1 MAIKELLD
9 HGREMLAGGSTGA
22 LEAELLL
29 CRAIGADRTRLYAR
43 PEDPV
48 PESQCETFFSLLQR
62 RLEGEPVAYLTGTR
76 EFWSLPLKVTR
87 DVLIPRPETELLVE
101 TALDAIPADAE
112 WRIADLGTGSGAVAL
127 ALASE
132 RPRCEIHATE
142 SSQAALSV
150 ARRNAGDLQLQSRI
164 CFHLGSWLEP
174 LEGKFQVIVSN
185 PPYVASNDPHLE
197 EGDCRFEPLDALTP
211 GHDGLE
217 AIRHIAKVARKFLT
231 EGGMLAFEH
240 GHDQGN
246 TARELLMELGYTGVI
261 TRRDLADLER
271 LTRGTWRSRG

>member
-1 MAIKELLD
+1 MTIRELLD
-9 HGREMLAGGSTGA
+9 HGRRMLAGGSTRA

-29 CRAIGADRTRLYAR
+29 CRAIAADRTRLYAC

-101 TALDAIPADAE
+101 TALESIPADAE

-132 RPRCEIHATE
+132 RPRCEVHATE

-150 ARRNAGDLQLQSRI
+150 ARRNAGNLQRQSRI
-164 CFHLGSWLEP
+164 CFHLGNWLEP

-197 EGDCRFEPLDALTP
+197 EGDCRFEPRQALTP
-211 GHDGLE
+211 GSDGMA
-217 AIRHIAKVARKFLT
+217 AIRHIAEETRNYLAQ
-231 EGGMLAFEH
+231 GGMLAFEH
-240 GHDQGN
+240 GHDQGHS
-246 TARELLMELGYTGVI
+246 ARRLLAQLAYDDVI
-261 TRRDLADLER
+261 TLRDLAGLER
-271 LTRGTWRSRG
+271 VTRGTWNG

>member
-1 MAIKELLD
+1 MTIRELLD
-9 HGREMLAGGSTGA
+9 HGRAALAGGSTGA

-29 CRAIGADRTRLYAR
+29 SRAIGADRTRLYAR

-48 PESQCETFFSLLQR
+48 PDFQREAFLSLLQR

-76 EFWSLPLKVTR
+76 EFWSLPLQVTR

-101 TALDAIPADAE
+101 TVLNAIPVDAAL
-112 WRIADLGTGSGAVAL
+112 RVADLGTGSGAVAL

-174 LEGKFQVIVSN
+174 LEGTFQAIVSN
-185 PPYVASNDPHLE
+185 PPYVASNDPHLQ
-197 EGDCRFEPLDALTP
+197 EGDCRFEPQEALTP
-211 GHDGLE
+211 GRDGLA
-217 AIRHIAKVARKFLT
+217 AIRLIARESRGYLAD
-231 EGGMLAFEH
+231 GGMLAFEH
-240 GHDQGN
+240 GHDQG
-246 TARELLMELGYTGVI
+246 TLARELLLDLNYTDVR
-261 TRRDLADLER
+261 TLWDLAGLER
-271 LTRGTWRSRG
+271 VTTGIWPSGR